1 MEALRKMTYDF
12 HPEAEEEFLSAINYY
27 EESHIGLGHDFAREI
42 YLAIQ
47 SIIEHPKTWPVFD
60 MDIRRRLIG
69 RFPYAILYSYE
80 GQTVYILAVMHL
92 RRDPGYWKSRL
103 K

>member
-1 MEALRKMTYDF
+1 
-12 HPEAEEEFLSAINYY
+12 
-27 EESHIGLGHDFAREI
+27 
-42 YLAIQ
+42 
-47 SIIEHPKTWPVFD
+47 

-69 RFPYAILYSYE
+69 RFPYAILYSDE

-92 RRDPGYWKSRL
+92 RRDPDYWKSRL